1 MNYILPIAVSLSIV
15 IWFWAMIDLVTSR
28 RKFKDPAK
36 STLALL
42 MILFFPVVGSLFYFQ
57 LKRKLVNRRKRKF
70 NPEFNPH

>member
-1 MNYILPIAVSLSIV
+1 MNYILPIAVLLSIV
-15 IWFWAMIDLVTSR
+15 LWLWAMIDLVTSR
-28 RKFKDPAK
+28 RKFKDPVM

-70 NPEFNPH
+70 NPEFNPY

>member
-15 IWFWAMIDLVTSR
+15 IWLWAMIDLVSSR

-57 LKRKLVNRRKRKF
+57 LKGKLVNRRKRKF
-70 NPEFNPH
+70 NPH

>member
-1 MNYILPIAVSLSIV
+1 
-15 IWFWAMIDLVTSR
+15 MIDLATSR
-28 RKFKDPAK
+28 RTFRDPAK

>member
-1 MNYILPIAVSLSIV
+1 MNYLTPIFLLLSIV
-15 IWFWAMIDLVTSR
+15 IWLWAMIDLVSSR